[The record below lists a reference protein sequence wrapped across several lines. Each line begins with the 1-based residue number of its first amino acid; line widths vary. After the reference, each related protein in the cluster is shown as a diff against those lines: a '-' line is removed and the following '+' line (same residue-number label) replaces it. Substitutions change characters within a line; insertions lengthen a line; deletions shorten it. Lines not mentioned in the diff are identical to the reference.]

1 MRTRRLRLP
10 TASPAFTLVELLVV
24 IAIIGVLASLL
35 FPLISSAKQRAQNVE
50 CINNL
55 KQLQTCCHMYIG
67 DNDDFLPP
75 NDAVATESGI
85 QTNESPNYF
94 RSISWLPDTD
104 ASIEYDPSNIINGAL
119 YPYNTSLPI
128 YHCPSDR
135 STLLGTN
142 QLRWRSYNMSLSING
157 CPDAVEPGQS
167 LPQWNR
173 EGDIS
178 APAESFV
185 LIDENEDSIV
195 DSNFGCPPIGS
206 WDDGTWWDMPA
217 NRHDQAGNLS
227 FADGHVEHWRWQ
239 VPKVYFYFG
248 QPVLTGE
255 WGDYRRVQRAMCQQ

>member
-1 MRTRRLRLP
+1 MRSPRLRLP
-10 TASPAFTLVELLVV
+10 IACPAFTLVELLVV
-24 IAIIGVLASLL
+24 IAIIGILASLL
-35 FPLISSAKQRAQNVE
+35 FPLITSAKQHAQNIE

-67 DNDDFLPP
+67 DNDDLLPP
-75 NDAVATESGI
+75 NNSVATMSGI

-94 RSISWLPDTD
+94 RSVSWLPDTD
-104 ASIEYDPSNIINGAL
+104 ATVEYDPSNIISGAL
-119 YPYNTSLPI
+119 FPYNTTLPI

-135 STLLGTN
+135 STLQDTN

-157 CPDAVEPGQS
+157 FPEAATSGVGV
-167 LPQWNR
+167 PQWKH
-173 EGDIS
+173 EGDIP
-178 APAESFV
+178 APAESFIF
-185 LIDENEDSIV
+185 IDENEDSIV

-227 FADGHVEHWRWQ
+227 FADGHVEHWRWL
-239 VPKVYFYFG
+239 VPKVYFWFG

-255 WGDYRRVQRAMCQQ
+255 WGDYRRVQRAMRQQ